1 MVHQRKEVFLLIGV
15 ESGFVSCV
23 VIRGER
29 IFFHSRAFEKKQPS
43 PINKIAVVD
52 WKGQPLFVEASSW
65 KELST
70 KKQKAEKESGS
81 AQQQEAP
88 KQQPE
93 KKDEEVKGTEHEEKE
108 KKEEKEE
115 GTNNQEKVAEEVDES
130 SHGTTLAQGAE
141 ENLDALGMRFL
152 LLCAEAS
159 ICIYT
164 LPQFDQLVRIESK
177 YPVLS
182 SHIVSYKGN
191 IVRIYMSDAF
201 LLINRKVNY

>member
-52 WKGQPLFVEASSW
+52 WKGHPLFVEASSW

-70 KKQKAEKESGS
+70 KKEKQKAAQESGNT
-81 AQQQEAP
+81 QEPP
-88 KQQPE
+88 KPE

-115 GTNNQEKVAEEVDES
+115 GKSNQEKVAEEVDES
-130 SHGTTLAQGAE
+130 SHGTLAQGAE

-191 IVRIYMSDAF
+191 VCI
-201 LLINRKVNY
+201 